1 VASHTADPHAT
12 PLGHSIPAH
21 RVHGWCSHC
30 PDRSVAEEVAAWQV
44 DAQTRHAAQDT
55 DGSDRPLTDLIG
67 SGLLWLINRTTFHP
81 RGLALALRTDESG
94 SRLLGWQLVRADD
107 GEPFAFPADVDHDGF
122 QRAEATLRAALHD
135 EER

>member
-1 VASHTADPHAT
+1 MADTSTA
-12 PLGHSIPAH
+12 PLGHSVSAH

-30 PDRSVAEEVAAWQV
+30 RDHGLAEEVAAWRM
-44 DAQTRHAAQDT
+44 DETDRHAAGLLA
-55 DGSDRPLTDLIG
+55 GSDRPPTDLVG

-81 RGLALALRTDESG
+81 RGLALALRMDEG
-94 SRLLGWQLVRADD
+94 GTQVLGWQLVRAAD
-107 GEPFAFPADVDHDGF
+107 GEPFEFPADVDRDGF